1 MLNWKVRQLLFLRGN
16 TIYKIIFNNSPEAF
30 LSLLCLMLLMSGAG
44 CSSIQSSENASDNAS
59 STPENLFNIPA
70 QIVAENSIRS
80 IQFHRAGNPSSAP
93 ILNLDRNDQL
103 LLRFEHLS
111 FDSRQFRVSL
121 SHHNPDWTRS
131 GLPPERFMDGFFTM
145 TLNGGD
151 VSQNRRPS
159 YRQYSFS
166 FPTEQF
172 QITKSGN
179 YLLKIEDADTGFLV
193 LTLPFFVSENAGS
206 IKSSIEELS
215 GPRQNLRTVQRPVS
229 QYVLPDFVEQP
240 QFDLEFYFAQNR
252 FWGRTKQADELDFSA
267 PDHVQFEMS
276 SDEAFIGDYEFRILS
291 FSELSQN
298 DNDVVEA
305 FPAEIPPRLILQ
317 DDAEGF
323 GGSGSVNLSQLGPF
337 GDPDMSLR
345 SGYANVVFRFD
356 PERAPGPTES
366 VHLLGDFN
374 NWSVNN
380 DNELRLNRETGR
392 WETSAII
399 KQGNYKYKY
408 VLFDGNE
415 IDDLYFDELFTGNRQ
430 QYHAFVYMRD
440 SKNFYYR
447 LLQVQTFFSE

>member
-1 MLNWKVRQLLFLRGN
+1 MIG
-16 TIYKIIFNNSPEAF
+16 
-30 LSLLCLMLLMSGAG
+30 SGCG
-44 CSSIQSSENASDNAS
+44 SIQSPER
-59 STPENLFNIPA
+59 STAPPSGPDNLFNIPA

-80 IQFHRAGNPSSAP
+80 IQFHREGNPSSAP
-93 ILNLDRNDQL
+93 ILNLDRNNQL
-103 LLRFEHLS
+103 QLRFEHLS

-121 SHHNPDWTRS
+121 SHHNPDWSRS
-131 GLPPERFMDGFFTM
+131 GLPPERFMDGFNTV

-151 VSQNRRPS
+151 VSQNSRPS
-159 YRQYSFS
+159 YRQFTFL

-215 GPRQNLRTVQRPVS
+215 VPRQNLRRVQRPVS
-229 QYVLPDFVEQP
+229 QYTLPDFVEQP

-276 SDEAFIGDYEFRILS
+276 SGGAFIGDYEFRTL
-291 FSELSQN
+291 FLNELSQS

-305 FPAEIPPRLILQ
+305 FPAEIPPRLILH

-323 GGSGSVNLSQLGPF
+323 GGSAPINLSRLGPF
-337 GDPDMSLR
+337 GNPDMSLR

-356 PERAPGPTES
+356 PERSPGSAES
-366 VHLLGDFN
+366 IHLLGDFN

-380 DNELRLNRETGR
+380 DNRLRLNPETGR

-399 KQGNYKYKY
+399 KKGNYKYKY

-415 IDDLYFDELFTGNRQ
+415 IDDLYFDQLFTDSRQ